1 MGEGL
6 KRTHFFFGFVS
17 SFCGYCEAIQV
28 AIFLTSSFFQ
38 RKALLQNFEKLKIK
52 KVSNETS
59 FIFTLHNEK
68 FPLQ

>member
-1 MGEGL
+1 MRS
-6 KRTHFFFGFVS
+6 KKTHFFFGFVS

-28 AIFLTSSFFQ
+28 EIFLTASFFQ
-38 RKALLQNFEKLKIK
+38 RKALLQNFKKLKIK